1 MRKKNQKSQK
11 KIFFNKKTKKMENFK
26 LEDYIEIDSLDFLTK
41 YALVITNFIIII
53 VLLVYNK
60 FFKKPE
66 ESNPSNERHN
76 ILIVIAKPSDI
87 TKYL

>member
-1 MRKKNQKSQK
+1 
-11 KIFFNKKTKKMENFK
+11 MENFK
-26 LEDYIEIDSLDFLTK
+26 LEDYIEIDSLDFFTK

-66 ESNPSNERHN
+66 ASNPSNEKHN
-76 ILIVIAKPSDI
+76 ILIVIAKPSDTSDI
-87 TKYL
+87 TKY